1 MPLLRSEGPIAYN
14 ESVSTGSL
22 REIVT
27 CETYKRANRCGLHI
41 DKCTER
47 LASSSYG
54 DLTEVGLEQQW
65 DDAVSLVI
73 KRNQ

>member
-1 MPLLRSEGPIAYN
+1 MPLLKSEGPIAYN

-27 CETYKRANRCGLHI
+27 CETCKRANRCGLHI